1 MTSLTLRQMSALMP
15 PRAEDSNKASFGHVL
30 NIAGSI
36 NYRGAAYLSSL
47 AALRVGAGYVT
58 LSSSPSVCQSV
69 SALSPNLVL
78 LPLLTQASEAQTS
91 VNEASLIEVLSAEA
105 ASQILP
111 LLKQMKA
118 ISLGSGL
125 GLIQAYLQPV
135 NGAPKLVFPGDNYP
149 FFCALL
155 LALQHTKIPLVL
167 DADGLNF
174 LARAPLSHP
183 LPINSILTP
192 HPKELARLLAIDV
205 SVIQANRVH
214 YAKHAATQFN
224 AVVVLKGKDTVITD
238 GKKVFINPT
247 GSSVLAK
254 AGTGDVLTGMIAG
267 FCAQGMTCI
276 DAACL
281 GVYLHGLAG
290 DLAAKELSAYSMLA
304 SELLDYIPK
313 AIIKVLQAKD
323 QN

>member
-15 PRAEDSNKASFGHVL
+15 PRAEDSNKSSFGHVL

-58 LSSSPSVCQSV
+58 LASSPSVCQSV
-69 SALSPNLVL
+69 SALTPNLVL
-78 LPLLTQASEAQTS
+78 LPLLTQANETQISEH
-91 VNEASLIEVLSAEA
+91 EASFIEVLSARA

-111 LLKQMKA
+111 LLKKMKA

-125 GLIQAYLQPV
+125 GLIQAYEQAMSRSPQ
-135 NGAPKLVFPGDNYP
+135 LVFPGDNYP

-155 LALQHTKIPLVL
+155 LTLQHTKTPLIL

-183 LPINSILTP
+183 LPINCVLTP
-192 HPKELARLLAIDV
+192 HPKELARLLTIDV

-214 YAKHAATQFN
+214 HAKLAANKLN
-224 AVVVLKGKDTVITD
+224 AVVVLKGKGTVITD
-238 GKKVFINPT
+238 GQKVFINPT

-290 DLAAKELSAYSMLA
+290 DLAAKELSAYGMLA

-313 AIIKVLQAKD
+313 AILEVLSLKS
-323 QN
+323 

>member
-1 MTSLTLRQMSALMP
+1 MQTLTLNKVSALLP
-15 PRAEDSNKASFGHVL
+15 HRFEDSNKASFGHVL

-58 LSSSPSVCQSV
+58 LASSPSVCQSV
-69 SALSPNLVL
+69 SALTPNLVL
-78 LPLLTQASEAQTS
+78 LPLLTQATEAQIS
-91 VNEASLIEVLSAEA
+91 EHEASFIEVLSAKA

-111 LLKQMKA
+111 LLKKMKA

-135 NGAPKLVFPGDNYP
+135 SRTPQLVFPGDNYP
-149 FFCALL
+149 FFCTLL
-155 LALQHTKIPLVL
+155 LALQHTKTPLVL

-174 LARAPLSHP
+174 LARSPLSHP
-183 LPINSILTP
+183 LPINCVLTP

-214 YAKHAATQFN
+214 HAKLAANKLN

-238 GKKVFINPT
+238 GQKVFINPT

-290 DLAAKELSAYSMLA
+290 DLAAKELSAYGMLA

-313 AIIKVLQAKD
+313 AILEVLSIEY
-323 QN
+323 

>member
-1 MTSLTLRQMSALMP
+1 MTSLTLRQMSALIP

-36 NYRGAAYLSSL
+36 NFRGAAYLSSL

-58 LSSSPSVCQSV
+58 LASSPSVCQSV
-69 SALSPNLVL
+69 CALTPNLVL
-78 LPLLTQASEAQTS
+78 LPLMTQATEAQIS
-91 VNEASLIEVLSAEA
+91 EHEASFIEVLSAKA

-111 LLKQMKA
+111 LLKKMKA

-125 GLIQAYLQPV
+125 GLIQAYEQAMSRTPQ
-135 NGAPKLVFPGDNYP
+135 LVFPGDNYP

-155 LALQHTKIPLVL
+155 LTLQHTKTPLIL

-174 LARAPLSHP
+174 LARAPLSHL
-183 LPINSILTP
+183 LPINCVMTP
-192 HPKELARLLAIDV
+192 HPKELARLLAINV

-214 YAKHAATQFN
+214 HAKLAAKKFN

-254 AGTGDVLTGMIAG
+254 AGTGDVLTGMITG

-290 DLAAKELSAYSMLA
+290 DLAAKELSAYGMLA

-313 AIIKVLQAKD
+313 AILEVLSLKT
-323 QN
+323 